1 MWYRVESF
9 GKVQKRDID
18 LIVWPLDCMS
28 CVFSSKWDSHGCL
41 LMNPP
46 FSGVTIPYSICLDVH
61 GWEYTADA
69 PSMFIIL
76 YTWEIML
83 KAMHTFLV
91 YLNFAKRTHNT

>member
-46 FSGVTIPYSICLDVH
+46 FSGVTICS
-61 GWEYTADA
+61 
-69 PSMFIIL
+69 
-76 YTWEIML
+76 WEIML